1 MSDGVGSKLSMRI
14 PARSSLRRGSTA
26 LTALDGGA
34 GSLFAR
40 ADWDEVA
47 EEIGEVFSLSESID
61 LINGRR
67 LITELDERLDLDRV
81 LQDIRSKDQLQRLYS
96 GDILLSLL
104 VGGQLPPEASRSER
118 LGNAGRIA
126 RQVVDSGA
134 YHSILQN
141 LGRAVAAIHRPD
153 TLVSAPPSFWTDSK
167 EIRLHFNIV
176 LVVLIT
182 LREVHLANSQIAGK
196 TLVEFGLD
204 LVASDQCDLY
214 PLKKVLQLI
223 RLSLLITFG
232 DISSAQFDRP
242 GYLTQSKARRRDVFK
257 VCKHIS
263 ECFGPVLCIPNPV
276 HESGIEL
283 VTFSNTPRA
292 LAHRATYLRSCVHL
306 GYSDMEDYVDL
317 ASGGHA
323 ERPETS
329 SEALYRTLQ
338 TNLRQSVVALL
349 KILLSVAPSVR
360 PSAQMVNSDNEFII
374 APGLTSL
381 GETLERAR
389 HTEIITKSIA
399 FILLALLKCFRRGH
413 PLQFCSL
420 LCLLQDKN
428 ALVLILKFLN
438 QNVSGSLMKRNDVD
452 SMSPFSEEMWKMQDM
467 DTVLESISNAAPLQ
481 GPCWRKYSAYSNLL
495 RVLQKISKNAP
506 RQIRALVK
514 FRAPTI
520 LKRLLQ
526 IPQLDII
533 LYTLKLFKS
542 LAPYMDRKWRTD
554 HMEVA
559 NGVYLRIRMDVM
571 DDWLDLTAA
580 DGDALEREISVAK
593 AIRQACQQF
602 NANRYQQPVV
612 SPIYLLPP
620 NAGEDEI
627 LEAALQ
633 EHRVA
638 LSPEFKA
645 CWRQWLLE
653 EVPNAVV

>member
-81 LQDIRSKDQLQRLYS
+81 LQDVHSKDQLQRLYS

-104 VGGQLPPEASRSER
+104 VGGQLPPEAPRSER

-134 YHSILQN
+134 YHCILQN

-317 ASGGHA
+317 ASDGHA

-452 SMSPFSEEMWKMQDM
+452 AMRY
-467 DTVLESISNAAPLQ
+467 TVLEPVRPGS
-481 GPCWRKYSAYSNLL
+481 SNLL
-495 RVLQKISKNAP
+495 PLAHSLRRCGRCRIWIPFWSLSRTQRVGSCH
-506 RQIRALVK
+506 V
-514 FRAPTI
+514 
-520 LKRLLQ
+520 RLC
-526 IPQLDII
+526 
-533 LYTLKLFKS
+533 YHHAERNS
-542 LAPYMDRKWRTD
+542 S
-554 HMEVA
+554 
-559 NGVYLRIRMDVM
+559 
-571 DDWLDLTAA
+571 AA
-580 DGDALEREISVAK
+580 R
-593 AIRQACQQF
+593 
-602 NANRYQQPVV
+602 P
-612 SPIYLLPP
+612 
-620 NAGEDEI
+620 
-627 LEAALQ
+627 
-633 EHRVA
+633 
-638 LSPEFKA
+638 
-645 CWRQWLLE
+645 LLE
-653 EVPNAVV
+653 EVLGVFEFAARIAENLEERAQANSRPCQVPCSGNGVPAASFRCGACAHCLRRRF